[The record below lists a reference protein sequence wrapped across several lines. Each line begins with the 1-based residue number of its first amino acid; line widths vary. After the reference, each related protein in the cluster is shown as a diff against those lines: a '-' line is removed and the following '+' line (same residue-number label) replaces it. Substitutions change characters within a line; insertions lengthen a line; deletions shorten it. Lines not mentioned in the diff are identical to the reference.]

1 MGWVEFEETKTPPT
15 LAERREEKS
24 LAGGE
29 IHKPNEKRRQSD
41 LPPPIPTGGQPRELD
56 LLPRLWLAG
65 HVRERPPWSLGEVFL
80 NRFLCWILACLE
92 RPGRHLARKAYL
104 LAVNSVTPHRPINK
118 KLTRQSV
125 FFFNKMN
132 FLIFFFLCI

>member
-1 MGWVEFEETKTPPT
+1 MSLRRLKPIPPW
-15 LAERREEKS
+15 LKEERRSHLLVEKFT
-24 LAGGE
+24 
-29 IHKPNEKRRQSD
+29 NQMRN
-41 LPPPIPTGGQPRELD
+41 TGRVTC
-56 LLPRLWLAG
+56 LLPSPLVVSLESSTFFPDWLAG

-80 NRFLCWILACLE
+80 NRFPRWILACLE

-132 FLIFFFLCI
+132 FLIYFFLCI